1 MAGSR
6 VRLRVLPLSLL
17 PWLGPNGT
25 HLSHRFFLEYARAV
39 ANIKS
44 QKKRNRQNLV
54 RHERNLATRSELKT
68 RVKRARIAV
77 DQGADEAADTVRAAQ
92 KRLGKAGAKGR
103 IHKNQAARRTSRLM
117 KRQAK
122 TSG

>member
-1 MAGSR
+1 
-6 VRLRVLPLSLL
+6 
-17 PWLGPNGT
+17 
-25 HLSHRFFLEYARAV
+25 LEYERAV

-44 QKKRNRQNLV
+44 QKKRNKQNLV

-68 RVKRARIAV
+68 RVKSARRAV
-77 DQGADEAADTVRAAQ
+77 DTGADNADDAVRNAQ
-92 KRLGKAGAKGR
+92 KRINKAASKGR

-122 TSG
+122 AE